1 VYFADAGEG
10 KALGELLPLKTKM
23 EKFKKT
29 EIIILAMLWSMSLT
43 SYSIA
48 LLNNNVLFT
57 SDYLGLAGLTLVTM
71 IALIKPERSFQSV
84 LMLLFSGL
92 FNLLSFA
99 YYFNVVITF
108 GFSVLVTP
116 GIQLISLVLLI
127 VLIINKKNEAGKF
140 YRETFGL
147 TEDKRENERKNA
159 QNSFKT
165 KFEQLSDIE
174 IDIKL
179 QQDLVPEAIAAL
191 NEIKAERKNA
201 QHYQLA
207 DGG

>member
-1 VYFADAGEG
+1 MYFADAGEG
-10 KALGELLPLKTKM
+10 KSLGELLLLKTEM

-29 EIIILAMLWSMSLT
+29 EIIILAILWSMSLI

-57 SDYLGLAGLTLVTM
+57 SDYFGLAGLTLVTA
-71 IALIKPERSFQSV
+71 IVCIKPEKAFQSV

-108 GFSVLVTP
+108 GFSVLLTP

-127 VLIINKKNEAGKF
+127 VLIIKKRNKAGKF

-159 QNSFKT
+159 QNSFKI
-165 KFEQLSDIE
+165 KFEQLSDMEIE
-174 IDIKL
+174 IKL

-191 NEIKAERKNA
+191 NEIKAERKNT
-201 QHYQLA
+201 QQYLPA